1 MSSDAAAMSPER
13 AWWLRTLAVF
23 QSPSSTFAALRD
35 DSERQ
40 ADARQEPILAVTW
53 LAGIAGVLTFGSTT
67 GTLLDFQPSGE
78 FFRPTQL
85 GALEAAVFVFLA
97 GGLYGLASY
106 WLGGGAL
113 HLGARAAGGVTSYRQ
128 ARHVVAF
135 ALVPA
140 ALSLL
145 VWPVRLAIYGED
157 NFRSGGA
164 DGGADGFAFAGIQWA
179 FFLWALGL
187 LLVGLRVVHGWSLLR
202 SLGAMVLAMLALG
215 AVALLF
221 SLG

>member
-1 MSSDAAAMSPER
+1 MSPER
-13 AWWLRTLAVF
+13 AWWLRALAVF
-23 QSPSSTFAALRD
+23 QSPTSTFAALRD
-35 DSERQ
+35 DSQRQ
-40 ADARQEPILAVTW
+40 AEARQEPILAITW

-67 GTLLDFQPSGE
+67 GSLLDFQTSDE
-78 FFRPTQL
+78 FLRPTQL
-85 GALEAAVFVFLA
+85 SALEAAVFVFLA

-113 HLGARAAGGVTSYRQ
+113 HLGTRASGGVTSYRQ
-128 ARHVVAF
+128 ARHLLSF

-145 VWPVRLAIYGED
+145 VWPLRLALYGED
-157 NFRSGGA
+157 NFRTGGA
-164 DGGADGFAFAGIQWA
+164 DAGVDGVAFAVVQWA

-187 LLVGLRVVHGWSLLR
+187 LLVGLRAVHGWSVIRAVGALV
-202 SLGAMVLAMLALG
+202 LGLLAL
-215 AVALLF
+215 AAIALLF

>member
-1 MSSDAAAMSPER
+1 MSPER
-13 AWWLRTLAVF
+13 AWWLRALAVF
-23 QSPSSTFAALRD
+23 QSPASTFAALRD
-35 DSERQ
+35 DSQRQ
-40 ADARQEPILAVTW
+40 VEARQEPILAITW

-67 GTLLDFQPSGE
+67 GTLLDFQTSDE
-78 FFRPTQL
+78 FLRPTQL
-85 GALEAAVFVFLA
+85 SALEAAVFVFLA

-113 HLGARAAGGVTSYRQ
+113 HLGTRAAGGATSYRQ
-128 ARHVVAF
+128 ARHLLSL

-145 VWPVRLAIYGED
+145 VWPLRLALYGED
-157 NFRSGGA
+157 NFRTGGA
-164 DGGADGFAFAGIQWA
+164 DAGADGVAFAVVQWV

-187 LLVGLRVVHGWSLLR
+187 LLVGLRVLHGWSVLR
-202 SLGAMVLAMLALG
+202 SVGALVLGLLAL
-215 AVALLF
+215 AAIALLF